1 MLPQLLP
8 ELTLTSK
15 GIENICWSE
24 LEIEIIAF
32 LINFLILG
40 SSFLLHSKSIHH
52 ESVTT
57 FLQIFCSKSLSIF
70 IIANL
75 IMSAADPWMGAF
87 IAALS

>member
-1 MLPQLLP
+1 MCFPQLLP

-24 LEIEIIAF
+24 LEIEVIAF

-57 FLQIFCSKSLSIF
+57 FLQIFLF
-70 IIANL
+70 
-75 IMSAADPWMGAF
+75 
-87 IAALS
+87 